1 MYHKLRKLIDRI
13 IAILLIFFVPV
24 LAVYFV
30 DCAKIMNDSYDGVK
44 VSGTMLGVWGAM
56 LGFMI
61 TAMSI
66 LMTLGDGEFIEIIRG
81 SSHFKTI
88 MFILSL
94 TCMILFA
101 ATAFG
106 AFVVCFNYWS
116 DFCLKMLLYF
126 LFSTGIAILISMVFI
141 FYLVLGSTENN
152 D

>member
-1 MYHKLRKLIDRI
+1 MFHKFHKYSDRI
-13 IAILLIFFVPV
+13 LTFMLIFVAPIILVRFIDFTKYID
-24 LAVYFV
+24 A
-30 DCAKIMNDSYDGVK
+30 NYDGVE

-66 LMTLGDGEFIEIIRG
+66 IMTLGDGEFITTIRG

-88 MFILSL
+88 MFAIRL

-106 AFVVCFNYWS
+106 AFVVCFGFWV
-116 DFCLKMLLYF
+116 DFCFKVLMYF
-126 LFSTGIAILISMVFI
+126 LFATGIAILLSMMFI
-141 FYLVLGSTENN
+141 FFIVMNSNE
-152 D
+152 